1 MGTLSSLRK
10 SGIEVLRNSVNAS
23 MLESGNNYP
32 IITNQTNL
40 IKSYKKQTSSIPK
53 KNTKRLVTISSR

>member
-23 MLESGNNYP
+23 MLESGNHHP
-32 IITNQTNL
+32 IISNQTNL
-40 IKSYKKQTSSIPK
+40 IKSYTNKKQTTSIPK
-53 KNTKRLVTISSR
+53 